1 MPQKRYDDNFKYIEK
16 RTFCNFFVADLLS
29 GSIIISKGDRY

>member
-16 RTFCNFFVADLLS
+16 RTFCNFFVAAREP
-29 GSIIISKGDRY
+29 GSIS

>member
-16 RTFCNFFVADLLS
+16 LLLY
-29 GSIIISKGDRY
+29 IYVTLYLKEN